1 MAACHWQSFRSN
13 RPERRELEKK
23 GERRKERHRETETE
37 RRKGIESLEGDQ
49 ADDGDT
55 AGGQVEEEKYS
66 DSFRF
71 ITTHVPLV
79 PPLAKPRHSLE
90 NAVCKPGPRGQSRSR
105 KVRHV

>member
-13 RPERRELEKK
+13 RHERRELEKK
-23 GERRKERHRETETE
+23 GERRKERHRETE
-37 RRKGIESLEGDQ
+37 RRKGIESLEGDP
-49 ADDGDT
+49 ADNGDA
-55 AGGQVEEEKYS
+55 AGGEVKAEKHS
-66 DSFRF
+66 DSFQF